1 MKQIEKISNF
11 MGKYMAVFVIIAAG
25 FALFI
30 PSTFTWAA
38 PKITLLL
45 SVVMFGMGLTL
56 KGADFKMV
64 LTRPLDVLLG
74 TVLQFTV
81 MPLIAIMLVKI
92 FQLPDEL
99 AIGVILVGCC
109 PGGTSSNV
117 MTFLA
122 KGDVALSVTITS
134 VSTLLA
140 PVLTP
145 LLIKTLAGTSI
156 DVELFAMFLS
166 IVKVVI
172 VPISLGFIV
181 RKLFSDLVDKIVV
194 ALPIV
199 SVVAILLIVGG
210 VVSTNTEKIL
220 TTGLMVTVVVILH
233 NGLGYALGY
242 LGGKICKMP
251 ENKCRTLAIEVGMQN
266 SGLGVSLATQH
277 FTPEAAIPG
286 AIFSVWH
293 NISGAILANILA
305 NKKAKD

>member
-11 MGKYMAVFVIIAAG
+11 VGKYMAVFVIIAAG

-92 FQLPDEL
+92 FRLPDEL